1 METFVGPTQMSG
13 SGYEVG
19 PEKWEDECTVPVFA
33 TKRRCYPAKKNTFR
47 ALAALV
53 IN

>member
-33 TKRRCYPAKKNTFR
+33 TKRRCYPAKKKHLPRPRRFGD
-47 ALAALV
+47 
-53 IN
+53 